1 MKDQTYIEKVDVY
14 KVSNG
19 HVIQIKLVGI
29 STEYTFICGKDEHL
43 AEAITDALAKLL
55 EEKL

>member
-1 MKDQTYIEKVDVY
+1 MKDQNYIENIRVY

-29 STEYTFICGKDEHL
+29 STEHTYICSKEDNLVET
-43 AEAITDALAKLL
+43 IDNALTSLL
-55 EEKL
+55 EEKH